1 MLFFDRYVFQTL
13 SHYEVA
19 NARRRAPRKGV
30 PSTRQKCEVAGALC
44 FFCTNATSGIM
55 RGRHLTC
62 ESRVLPC
69 PSGSAEWQKGET
81 REEGGHALRGVR
93 TQQVKKA
100 LQTECFLCVF
110 IRSYRSVKLSNKK
123 PDHVGF
129 FVF

>member
-1 MLFFDRYVFQTL
+1 MIETCKNAIFQTL

-62 ESRVLPC
+62 ARRKERSDGIAIVTKSIASCVPARRALP
-69 PSGSAEWQKGET
+69 
-81 REEGGHALRGVR
+81 
-93 TQQVKKA
+93 
-100 LQTECFLCVF
+100 
-110 IRSYRSVKLSNKK
+110 
-123 PDHVGF
+123 
-129 FVF
+129 